1 MEDKVK
7 KSPTTLAEAQLYADK
22 AAALARERDARAIAG
37 HIFLNWKMKAVVSFG
52 EIARRNGNRKAI
64 ADELIRFGFTVSELP
79 GKRAYTI
86 GVLDQIKE
94 VVLEGKIPT
103 SGESEAEVRDKY
115 PVAVAACERANE
127 VIKLDESSVEFS
139 AAAFVLGLRPDVL
152 EVTYSVSELVE
163 KYEIGSADLQR
174 ILDKIGEM
182 GIKIEALEGMDTAYT
197 GLATTGGA
205 DFYIFRWENIE
216 ALRKAQTA
224 AIEKCFPD
232 LVSSDD
238 DIGDE

>member
-22 AAALARERDARAIAG
+22 AAALAREKDARAIAG

-103 SGESEAEVRDKY
+103 SGESEAEVREKY

-197 GLATTGGA
+197 GLATPGGA